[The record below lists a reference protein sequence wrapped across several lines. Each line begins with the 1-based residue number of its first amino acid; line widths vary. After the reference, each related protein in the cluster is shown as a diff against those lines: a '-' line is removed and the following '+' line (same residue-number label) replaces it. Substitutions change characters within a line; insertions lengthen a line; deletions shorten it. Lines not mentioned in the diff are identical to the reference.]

1 MRVCRGHIVAMVLAT
16 GSALLVVGRAWCQQ
30 PDPPGQVKGGHP
42 KNEAYLFAH
51 MVDGDY
57 GRLYYT
63 ASLDGLHWKRLNG
76 GKRVFEEYRGHSDIC
91 KGHDGK
97 YYLIGNRND
106 SAPDINFWVSD
117 DLIKWTKYSDVTPD
131 LTNVPAYPHPLQRI
145 GAPKMFYDKA
155 TSQYLVTWH
164 TPHVPGT
171 EEDPERYWASQRTLY
186 ITSRDLKTFS
196 NPPRRLFPWDIAT
209 IDVGV
214 RRIGDRYY
222 ALIKDERYP
231 TPECT
236 TGKTIR
242 IASGPTLVGPWTEPS
257 APISPNFR
265 EAPML
270 IPSPDGQA
278 WYLYYEQYPGV
289 SYGVSVALDPNGPWY
304 QLSGYTNV
312 PAWNKYEVPPK
323 LRHGCMLPI
332 SRVEFDA
339 LVAAFGIEK

>member
-1 MRVCRGHIVAMVLAT
+1 MKHPCPKLAHVWIAAVLLAA
-16 GSALLVVGRAWCQQ
+16 SPVWPQQ
-30 PDPPGQVKGGHP
+30 PDPPGQPPKGVAP
-42 KNEAYLFAH
+42 KYEAYLFSH

-57 GRLYYT
+57 GHLYYT
-63 ASLDGLHWKRLNG
+63 VSLDGLHWKKLNG

-91 KGHDGK
+91 KGHDGR
-97 YYLIGNRND
+97 YYLVGNRND
-106 SAPDINFWVSD
+106 SAPDITVWVSD
-117 DLIKWTKYSDVTPD
+117 DLVKWMRYSSVTPD
-131 LTNVPAYPHPLQRI
+131 LSKVPAYPNPLPRI
-145 GAPKMFYDKA
+145 GAPKLFYDDA
-155 TSQYLVTWH
+155 TKQYLLTWH
-164 TPHVPGT
+164 TPHLPGT
-171 EEDPERYWASQRTLY
+171 KEDPERYWTSQRTLY
-186 ITSRDLKTFS
+186 LTSRDLKTFS
-196 NPPRRLFPWDIAT
+196 NPPQRLFPWNIAT

-231 TPECT
+231 VPEWP

-242 IASGPTLVGPWTEPS
+242 IASAASLLGPYSEPS
-257 APISPNFR
+257 PPVSPNFR

-289 SYGVSVALDPNGPWY
+289 SYGISVSLSPGGPWY

-312 PAWNKYEVPPK
+312 PAWNKYEMPPK

-332 SRVEFDA
+332 SRKEYNR
-339 LVAAFGIEK
+339 LVAAFGIEP